1 MVQKKPTKSKASASN
16 ETSESIAAQTEA
28 FLEAGGKVEVISKG
42 VSGQEATNNKKPI
55 ASAK

>member
-1 MVQKKPTKSKASASN
+1 MAQKKQTKNKASASN

-28 FLEAGGKVEVISKG
+28 FLKAGGKVEVISKG
-42 VSGQEATNNKKPI
+42 VSRQDAESNKKPI